1 MKTYPMRAR
10 IRNEGSGPARVDIFD
25 DIGAGGW
32 FSEGY
37 TPASFA
43 DAIKGVSGP
52 LDVHI
57 NSGGGDV
64 ADGIAI
70 ASAIRAYP
78 GKKRTV
84 VDGMAASIASVI
96 AQAGDERIVEPG
108 AMLMIH
114 DPLTACMGNQAD
126 FEKVAETLG
135 KHGDNLAQQY
145 AERSGTKSA
154 AEWRDV
160 MRAEAWYTADEAVA
174 AGLADRVG
182 SAEARL
188 PQGIDVDALAAHAPA
203 RIMAQLRVMPRAAA
217 EPAPEPYEGDGQ
229 CPTCKGKKTI
239 RGGNLACPDCKGT
252 GKASAE
258 GAEDLGRAPQAAA
271 GDETPVCLTC
281 EGRGTVKHPKT
292 GQKTLQCP
300 GCQGTGLY
308 QPDSDGD
315 GMELGNRLRGKAGD
329 EQLGSGWVRG
339 GDGKVRFDPDGDG
352 DDDSTPEGDT
362 DHDYFDADGKEIKP
376 IPPCPVAR
384 DSLAGMT
391 FAGLREALRPV
402 VRGWLA
408 DAGLIPGP
416 GGFIRGAVDN
426 SDWDGDKAMAN
437 GNASDDPAKF
447 YAGICA
453 GRKAGDASVQSSW
466 ALPYK
471 YHPGDAPNAAG
482 VRNAL
487 ARLPQTQDLANEAE
501 ARKTLQAAMK
511 QVHPDW
517 EPEDSTD
524 KDISA
529 AHALERYRAALKGA
543 SA

>member
-252 GKASAE
+252 GKAPAE
-258 GAEDLGRAPQAAA
+258 GAEDHGQGPQAAA
-271 GDETPVCLTC
+271 PGAETPVCQTC
-281 EGRGTVKHPKT
+281 GGRGKLKHPST
-292 GQKTLQCP
+292 GQNTLQCP
-300 GCQGTGLY
+300 GCEGTGLY
-308 QPDSDGD
+308 DPPEPGGESGD
-315 GMELGNRLRGKAGD
+315 GMADDRLWELIRAAMRG
-329 EQLGSGWVRG
+329 
-339 GDGKVRFDPDGDG
+339 
-352 DDDSTPEGDT
+352 
-362 DHDYFDADGKEIKP
+362 
-376 IPPCPVAR
+376 
-384 DSLAGMT
+384 
-391 FAGLREALRPV
+391 
-402 VRGWLA
+402 
-408 DAGLIPGP
+408 
-416 GGFIRGAVDN
+416 IRGAVDN
-426 SDWDGDKAMAN
+426 SPWDASKAWSA
-437 GNASDDPAKF
+437 GAASDEPAVF
-447 YAGICA
+447 YKGICA
-453 GRKAGDASVQSSW
+453 GEKSDGDPSTQGHW

-471 YHPGDAPNAAG
+471 YSPDDPPNAAA

-487 ARLPQTQDLANEAE
+487 ARLPQTQGLANEAE
-501 ARKTLQAAMK
+501 AKKTLQAAMR
-511 QVHPDW
+511 QVNPDW
-517 EPEDSTD
+517 EPEDSGD
-524 KDISA
+524 KSVFSQR
-529 AHALERYRAALKGA
+529 LEQMRGAMPPLKGA
-543 SA
+543 GA